1 MLYSNFILI
10 IKNKDLLQK
19 NQSFKNSTKIVPEKN
34 NIYSDLS
41 KSNLKLY
48 NSMEHP
54 YFSIILLYH
63 KDFRINDHKLTNLIV
78 NLLSQ
83 TFIDIQIIIFYDSTF
98 VNIKAL
104 ISNLSFFNK
113 SLLVYPLYNMH
124 WVNKLNYIINVING
138 KYLIVLDDFL
148 KLQRDELFNAY
159 NITKGKID
167 NIFNYSITYNSSFY
181 IIRTKILRDIF
192 DLGIN
197 LNNFDKIINY
207 ISIYPFPR
215 LNYIHISFCSNDLY
229 TTLTYTSMLS
239 ILISKAYYTY
249 IQFYIVI
256 PKDFKKDNILLLE
269 SLYQQF
275 EYFNITFIKM
285 DNRFNKAFTS
295 GYLTSHAY
303 YRYSLGELIPNLDK
317 ILFVLK
323 I

>member
-1 MLYSNFILI
+1 MELIYNKITHINIINKICQFLIILMLYSNFILI

-19 NQSFKNSTKIVPEKN
+19 NQPFYNSTKIVPKKH

-83 TFIDIQIIIFYDSTF
+83 TFIDIQIIIFYDTTF

-148 KLQRDELFNAY
+148 KLQRDELYNAY
-159 NITKGKID
+159 NITKG
-167 NIFNYSITYNSSFY
+167 
-181 IIRTKILRDIF
+181 
-192 DLGIN
+192 
-197 LNNFDKIINY
+197 
-207 ISIYPFPR
+207 
-215 LNYIHISFCSNDLY
+215 
-229 TTLTYTSMLS
+229 
-239 ILISKAYYTY
+239 
-249 IQFYIVI
+249 
-256 PKDFKKDNILLLE
+256 KKDNILLLE

-295 GYLTSHAY
+295 RYLTSHAY